1 MKSPTKR
8 TTKKTTRKKGPY
20 DKPISLYPLPFE
32 EALAA
37 LHAVKVKKKTTKTKK
52 QPNKKPD

>member
-1 MKSPTKR
+1 MTTK
-8 TTKKTTRKKGPY
+8 TTPKKTTRKKGPY

-37 LHAVKVKKKTTKTKK
+37 LAAVRPNKTKPAKKKKPVKKK
-52 QPNKKPD
+52 PD